1 MFKMKLIPA
10 LVSLSLTIFA
20 TGCSL
25 DVAPDATGASA
36 DTIQGGSVD
45 KGDSAVGVLHFVD
58 HDFCTATLISQTLLL
73 TASHCVEKP
82 IDGFY
87 TGTGIAI
94 TTDSADSVKTMRR
107 HAVKSV
113 AAHKAW
119 TRGCEKN
126 NSDIAIVELAAPI
139 TDITPLK
146 LGPAPKV
153 GDVCKAVGFGDFGFD
168 AKRSWEQKRTATVY
182 IDQVTSGSIGVSGN
196 TGMFDKGD
204 SGGPLLCGNRIA
216 GVVSCG
222 NGTTGHYARSS
233 LAVATAFSSR

>member
-1 MFKMKLIPA
+1 MKLIPVLAA
-10 LVSLSLTIFA
+10 LAVSAFA

-25 DVAPDATGASA
+25 NAEPEAPGFSSDA
-36 DTIQGGSVD
+36 IQGGGID

-58 HDFCTATLISQTLLL
+58 HDFCTATLISPTLLL
-73 TASHCVEKP
+73 TASHCVGKP

-94 TTDSADSVKTMRR
+94 ATDSADSVNTMTR
-107 HAVKSV
+107 HAVKAV
-113 AAHKAW
+113 AAHNGW

-126 NSDIAIVELAAPI
+126 NNDIAIVELLEPI
-139 TDITPLK
+139 TDIAPLK

-153 GDVCKAVGFGDFGFD
+153 GESCTAVGFGDFGFD
-168 AKRSWEQKRTATVY
+168 AKRSWEQKRTATVN
-182 IDQVTSGSIGVSGN
+182 IDQVTSGSIGVSGKS
-196 TGMFDKGD
+196 GMFDKGD

-222 NGTTGHYARSS
+222 NGVSGHYARSS
-233 LAVATAFSSR
+233 LANAKAFSAK